1 MGYKNDVKIFDY
13 SGKVIFNFIN
23 VQINWITHI
32 LYGNTIDRDGII
44 IKINLDKQKY
54 LNINLEEL
62 SNFVNMLLLKTKV
75 ELYDIISFE
84 INEVLV
90 NIRADNFIYSKI
102 YHDSNDELILELKY
116 NKYNIDCKNLKE

>member
-1 MGYKNDVKIFDY
+1 
-13 SGKVIFNFIN
+13 
-23 VQINWITHI
+23 
-32 LYGNTIDRDGII
+32 
-44 IKINLDKQKY
+44 
-54 LNINLEEL
+54 
-62 SNFVNMLLLKTKV
+62 MLLLKTKV